1 VLTVLVLLLLLLAAA
16 AGALW
21 LLNIRDE
28 APIAADAR
36 PTEGT
41 AAQIARGAYL
51 ATAGH
56 CAGCHTAPGGPAY
69 AGGVALPTPFGTL
82 YSSNLTADDDTGL
95 GTWSSSHFWRA
106 MHNGRSKDG
115 RLLYPGFPYTSFT
128 HVTRE
133 DSDALYH
140 YLRSLP
146 AVAQRNRAH
155 DLRFPYS
162 NPLALAAWRALFFHP
177 DADTEA
183 PRGEPTP
190 LARGAYLVNGLG
202 HCAACHSPR
211 NALGAASGGQDLR
224 GGDLPA
230 QAWYAPSLHAPEEA
244 GVQNWSE
251 DEVVALLRD
260 GINTRASVTG
270 PMADVVHGSTSR
282 LLEADLRAMATWLR
296 QLPVAA
302 PARAGDDT
310 PASADLLAL
319 GADVYRQHCAACHGD
334 QGEGRAGAWP
344 ALAGNR
350 AVTMATWTNL
360 VRTVLAGG
368 FPPTTKGNPR
378 PYGMPPYA
386 QTLSDAQIAA
396 VVSYIRQSWGNAA
409 GGVRPVDVVTLRQQM
424 TH

>member
-1 VLTVLVLLLLLLAAA
+1 VLLAVVALLGAA

-28 APIAADAR
+28 VPIAPDAR

-56 CAGCHTAPGGPAY
+56 CAGCHTARGGPAY
-69 AGGVALPTPFGTL
+69 AGGIALPTPFGTL
-82 YSSNLTADDDTGL
+82 YSSNLTPDDATGI

-106 MHNGRSKDG
+106 LHNGRSKDG
-115 RLLYPGFPYTSFT
+115 HLLYPGFPYPSYT

-146 AVAQRNRAH
+146 AVAQANRPHA
-155 DLRFPYS
+155 LRFPYGTQ
-162 NPLALAAWRALFFHP
+162 LALAGWRALFFRP
-177 DADTEA
+177 DTATDDPQLEA
-183 PRGEPTP
+183 TP

-202 HCAACHSPR
+202 HCAMCHSPH
-211 NALGAASGGQDLR
+211 NAFGASADGDALR
-224 GGDLPA
+224 GGTLPA
-230 QAWYAPSLHAPEEA
+230 QAWYAPSLHTRTEA
-244 GVQNWSE
+244 GVQAWSE

-260 GINTRASVTG
+260 GVNGHATVTG
-270 PMADVVHGSTSR
+270 PMADVVHGSTSQ
-282 LLEADLRAMATWLR
+282 LLEPDLRAIAMWLR
-296 QLPVAA
+296 QLPETPVEPPATA
-302 PARAGDDT
+302 PAPAG
-310 PASADLLAL
+310 LLAL
-319 GADVYRQHCAACHGD
+319 GADVYQQHCASCHGK

-368 FPPTTKGNPR
+368 FPPTTEGNPR

-386 QTLSDAQIAA
+386 QTLNDEQIAA

-409 GGVRPVDVVTLRQQM
+409 GAVRPVDVVTLRQQM
-424 TH
+424 TR